1 MSDDK
6 EASYAQL
13 KKVIA
18 EAKGKLKSASSDE
31 LGVLHE
37 VGHKVRGQALA
48 GGEDRLLQA
57 AEELLDAIED
67 EIDSRG
73 GEAWL
78 EKESATSM
86 NGITS
91 EDASKMSVGEIMLQI
106 KTCKAFERLT
116 STEEFKA
123 AANGL
128 VQRLEKELNARG
140 LYLGPQQKSVRKYL
154 VPTPSEIINGKSIGD
169 VPNT

>member
-13 KKVIA
+13 KKVIT

-37 VGHKVRGQALA
+37 VAHKVRGQALV
-48 GGEDRLLQA
+48 GGEDRLCQA
-57 AEELLDAIED
+57 AEDLIDAVEA

-78 EKESATSM
+78 EEESAKSM
-86 NGITS
+86 DRLTS
-91 EDASKMSVGEIMLQI
+91 EDVAKLSVAEIMLQI

-116 STEEFKA
+116 TTEKFKA
-123 AANGL
+123 SANGL
-128 VQRLEKELNARG
+128 AERLEKELNARG
-140 LYLGPQQKSVRKYL
+140 LYMGPQQRSVRQYL

>member
-13 KKVIA
+13 KKVIT
-18 EAKGKLKSASSDE
+18 EAKSKLKSASSDE

-48 GGEDRLLQA
+48 GGEARLMKA
-57 AEELLDAIED
+57 AEDLIDAIEA

-78 EKESATSM
+78 EKESASSM
-86 NGITS
+86 DKITS
-91 EDASKMSVGEIMLQI
+91 EDVAKMSVTEILLQI
-106 KTCKAFERLT
+106 KTCKAFERITL
-116 STEEFKA
+116 SEEFKA
-123 AANGL
+123 SANGL
-128 VQRLEKELNARG
+128 ANRLEKELNAKG
-140 LYLGPQQKSVRKYL
+140 LYMGPQQKSVRQYL